1 MSEDLVVTGNS
12 HVQAIEVGL
21 NITVAGDTTLGRVA
35 INDTLLQRGACTVEG
50 TLLVQSPLTVQARS
64 LSLSLS
70 RSVCPQTN
78 PLDGTV
84 QAQCNIHSMHVSD
97 QVRGRS
103 TLELN
108 PSEIVVEGKTTLKS
122 ELEAL
127 KGVTN
132 LRCVMLFALNYCL
145 PSTDCKCTAASTS
158 GTCG

>member
-70 RSVCPQTN
+70 
-78 PLDGTV
+78 L
-84 QAQCNIHSMHVSD
+84 
-97 QVRGRS
+97 
-103 TLELN
+103 
-108 PSEIVVEGKTTLKS
+108 
-122 ELEAL
+122 
-127 KGVTN
+127 
-132 LRCVMLFALNYCL
+132 CL
-145 PSTDCKCTAASTS
+145 PSN
-158 GTCG
+158 